1 MRRWAEAKMTHQSKQ
16 VFDRQL
22 FEERVSIRQIVG
34 RSRVDD
40 DELVILECEQVVGRL
55 KHLDCIDRELNG
67 RGRPIRVDRLD
78 LDRQAPGRRPAD
90 VAHFPRGNGDL
101 EAVPVTPPA

>member
-40 DELVILECEQVVGRL
+40 DELVILECEQVVGTALVRRD
-55 KHLDCIDRELNG
+55 HLMGEGSRQV
-67 RGRPIRVDRLD
+67 VDDDQLSIH
-78 LDRQAPGRRPAD
+78 G
-90 VAHFPRGNGDL
+90 
-101 EAVPVTPPA
+101 